1 MTQFIEV
8 IMDSYQNPKIGKTY
22 ISPAL
27 SDFHN
32 KEKKIRIATKALLS
46 TGGWEYAKEH
56 DEIILRK
63 KTDAA
68 TCIKAKFL
76 EDNRQTFVLT
86 IQKFI
91 INDEDTG
98 TPYGS
103 GFSFVGDEIDKF
115 CEFLHHIQSIKLKT
129 NNSINISDE
138 ELRKLTLTSSQ
149 AENLIS
155 DNEELF
161 VEVIRHAITKKDI
174 VTIAYRKKQLETF
187 RKLQE
192 DQEYFNNVK
201 IRKNC
206 KDEALWQMFFEKN
219 PWIFG
224 YGLDY
229 IYTSNLDDKRLEQ
242 VVHGYQVSQH
252 GKRVD
257 ALLKTRAF
265 ISTLCFVEI
274 KTHRTQLLHNIPY
287 RSGCWAPSNE
297 LTGAIAQIQGTIS
310 YAQESIFGKL
320 TLTDENGFPT
330 KEDVFNFRPRAFI
343 VIGNL
348 EQFNGEYGI
357 NQEHIRSFELYR
369 QNIFQPEIITFDE
382 LYERA
387 KYIIATSE

>member
-1 MTQFIEV
+1 
-8 IMDSYQNPKIGKTY
+8 
-22 ISPAL
+22 
-27 SDFHN
+27 
-32 KEKKIRIATKALLS
+32 
-46 TGGWEYAKEH
+46 
-56 DEIILRK
+56 
-63 KTDAA
+63 
-68 TCIKAKFL
+68 
-76 EDNRQTFVLT
+76 
-86 IQKFI
+86 
-91 INDEDTG
+91 
-98 TPYGS
+98 
-103 GFSFVGDEIDKF
+103 
-115 CEFLHHIQSIKLKT
+115 
-129 NNSINISDE
+129 
-138 ELRKLTLTSSQ
+138 
-149 AENLIS
+149 
-155 DNEELF
+155 
-161 VEVIRHAITKKDI
+161 
-174 VTIAYRKKQLETF
+174 
-187 RKLQE
+187 
-192 DQEYFNNVK
+192 
-201 IRKNC
+201 
-206 KDEALWQMFFEKN
+206 MFFEKN

-320 TLTDENGFPT
+320 TLTDQNGFPT